1 VDIGLSEWQKE
12 NNNKSSALNS
22 WIWARNAIVAE
33 NRKIWTVKFN
43 CGSNGNLNCEEEK
56 KKVPL
61 VLLHGLCA
69 SLGLWAVNID
79 NLAKDGRTIYAIDLL
94 GNLTFIEIKISKL
107 IFENSILFFLV
118 KVLAEVRDQSFHRL
132 QKK

>member
-1 VDIGLSEWQKE
+1 VDIGLSEWQK

-43 CGSNGNLNCEEEK
+43 CGSNGNLNCEEK
-56 KKVPL
+56 KMPL

-79 NLAKDGRTIYAIDLL
+79 NLAKDGRTVYAIDLL
-94 GNLTFIEIKISKL
+94 GNLTLIEIKIS
-107 IFENSILFFLV
+107 
-118 KVLAEVRDQSFHRL
+118 
-132 QKK
+132 

>member
-1 VDIGLSEWQKE
+1 LYSLTDVQTPHEGMYVDIGLSDWQRQQ
-12 NNNKSSALNS
+12 NDSSQSNS
-22 WIWARNAIVAE
+22 CARRRKPIVE

-43 CGSNGNLNCEEEK
+43 CGSNCYLNCEEK

-79 NLAKDGRTIYAIDLL
+79 NLAKDGRTVYAIDVI
-94 GNLTFIEIKISKL
+94 GNLII
-107 IFENSILFFLV
+107 
-118 KVLAEVRDQSFHRL
+118 R
-132 QKK
+132 